1 MSTTKINNMLFG
13 KTRTAILSLLLS
25 QPERSY
31 YLRQIAR
38 LSEAGLG
45 AVQRELGQLCEA
57 DIITRLEKGRNVY
70 YKANSDSPFCENLRG
85 IFAAPGRMTGSPVPI
100 PSALSSFCRKNKI
113 KKLSLFG
120 SILRAD
126 FRPDSDVDILVE
138 FVLGEKP
145 GFLGLQKMENELSG
159 LFGGRRIDLH
169 TAEDLSRYFRERVVQ
184 EAELQYA
191 SD

>member
-1 MSTTKINNMLFG
+1 MLFG
-13 KTRTAILSLLLS
+13 KTRTAILSLLFG

-38 LSEAGLG
+38 LSGSGLG
-45 AVQRELGQLCEA
+45 AVQRELGQLREA
-57 DIITRLEKGRNVY
+57 GIITRLEKGRNVY
-70 YKANSDSPFCENLRG
+70 YQAKTDSPSFESLHG
-85 IFAAPGRMTGSPVPI
+85 IFAFPSHAAALNNSPTLPAPTG
-100 PSALSSFCRKNKI
+100 SALSSFCRKNKI

-120 SILRAD
+120 SALRPD

-138 FVLGEKP
+138 FVPGNKP
-145 GFLGLQKMENELSG
+145 GFLGLQKMENELSE
-159 LFGGRRIDLH
+159 LFGGRRIDLR
-169 TAEDLSRYFRERVVQ
+169 TAEDLSRYFRARVIK

>member
-1 MSTTKINNMLFG
+1 MLFG

-57 DIITRLEKGRNVY
+57 GIITRLEKGRNVY
-70 YKANSDSPFCENLRG
+70 YKANTNSPFCENLRG
-85 IFAAPGRMTGSPVPI
+85 IFASSGHMAAPPMPLS
-100 PSALSSFCRKNKI
+100 SALSAFCRKNKI

-120 SILRAD
+120 SILRPD

-138 FVLGEKP
+138 FVPGEKP

-159 LFGGRRIDLH
+159 LFGGRHIDLH
-169 TAEDLSRYFRERVVQ
+169 TAEDLSRYFRERVVR

-191 SD
+191 AD

>member
-1 MSTTKINNMLFG
+1 MLFG
-13 KTRTAILSLLLS
+13 KTRTAILSLLFG

-38 LSEAGLG
+38 LSGTGLG

-57 DIITRLEKGRNVY
+57 GIITRREKGRNVY
-70 YKANSDSPFCENLRG
+70 YKANADSPSFENLRG
-85 IFAAPGRMTGSPVPI
+85 IFAASGYTAAPPMPLS
-100 PSALSSFCRKNKI
+100 SALSSFCRKNKI

-120 SILRAD
+120 SVLRPD

-138 FVLGEKP
+138 FVPGNKP
-145 GFLGLQKMENELSG
+145 GFLGLQKMENELSE
-159 LFGGRRIDLH
+159 LFGGRRIDLR
-169 TAEDLSRYFRERVVQ
+169 TAEDLSRYFRARVIK